1 MVDPEFDPPSQG
13 GLAVLRAV
21 SALPPKQRRRVF
33 LVLVS
38 PKVQTLDTHGAFLG
52 SVNLTVNSADIETLP
67 QVLQQSLRDF
77 NELYRPLNEAAGT
90 PPL

>member
-1 MVDPEFDPPSQG
+1 MP
-13 GLAVLRAV
+13 
-21 SALPPKQRRRVF
+21 RRRVD

-38 PKVQTLDTHGAFLG
+38 PDVQTLDTQAAFLRA
-52 SVNLTVNSADIETLP
+52 VNLAMNSADIETLP

-77 NELYRPLNEAAGT
+77 NELYRPVNEAAGT